1 MSINTCMIVLFFIP
15 KHSCNSRLQ
24 NGSHA
29 QPLRFRLLFGLGWF
43 FLSQRSPR
51 SCFHQKPLV
60 ENPLPLSQLVEHS
73 ILELLTVEFSNTRPQ
88 MVSLISPSPHQQ
100 GNILNI
106 ELTIFME
113 FFFFLINT
121 WLFRVWYRSKAVCDG
136 TTNLDLGPICGRTFG
151 LALHYATRQL
161 YIADAYSGLLVD
173 GPNGRL
179 ATQLATGAEG
189 QAFHFLDGL
198 DVDQGTG
205 VVYFTDASGVYDFRF

>member
-1 MSINTCMIVLFFIP
+1 MSINTCMIELFFIP

-113 FFFFLINT
+113 FFFFNKYQTLSGLIQVKGSM
-121 WLFRVWYRSKAVCDG
+121 WWHHKFRFG
-136 TTNLDLGPICGRTFG
+136 TNLWEDIWFSIALCNKT
-151 LALHYATRQL
+151 ALHRRCL
-161 YIADAYSGLLVD
+161 FWPSG
-173 GPNGRL
+173 RW
-179 ATQLATGAEG
+179 A
-189 QAFHFLDGL
+189 
-198 DVDQGTG
+198 
-205 VVYFTDASGVYDFRF
+205 